1 MNNRNQNNN
10 KANLLESAK
19 TEFLKAWAS
28 AQEGGPTPTL
38 PDLAWRYPEVASELT
53 EWAINFSV
61 RQELMARDTE
71 PETANEL
78 VEGVVDRV
86 KLALRAKPENLNGAL
101 KAFGWSQFKLG
112 EKLDVPPQITAEMC
126 NGLIT
131 DWPQRLEKSVAD
143 AFLLPLSSIPNLQ
156 ANSYPAAA
164 SFSAVGDPNESQHNR
179 ITFREAIEN
188 ALEDGEIS
196 PENAQFWLGELEAE
210 GK

>member
-1 MNNRNQNNN
+1 MNTRNQNNRR
-10 KANLLESAK
+10 NLLESAK

-28 AQEGGPTPTL
+28 AQEGGPTPNL
-38 PDLAWRYPEVASELT
+38 PDLARRHPEVASELI

-61 RQELMARDTE
+61 RQAIIARDTE
-71 PETANEL
+71 PETTDEL
-78 VEGVVDRV
+78 TDNVVDRA
-86 KLALRAKPENLNGAL
+86 KLALRAKPENLNEAL

-112 EKLDVPPQITAEMC
+112 EKLNVPPQITAEMC

-131 DWPQRLEKSVAD
+131 NWPRSLEESVAA
-143 AFLLPLSSIPNLQ
+143 AFLLPLSAIATLQ

-164 SFSAVGDPNESQHNR
+164 NFSAIGDPNQSQHTR

-196 PENAQFWLGELEAE
+196 PENARFWIEELEAE